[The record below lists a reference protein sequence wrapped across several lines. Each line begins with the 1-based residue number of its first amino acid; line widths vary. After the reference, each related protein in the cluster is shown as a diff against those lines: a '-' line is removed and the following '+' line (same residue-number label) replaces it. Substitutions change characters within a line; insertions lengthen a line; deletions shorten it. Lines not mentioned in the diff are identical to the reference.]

1 MTAYAGTIRD
11 EDWINPVDG
20 VITSSYGT
28 RSNPVNKKDE
38 VHDGL
43 DIAVALRTGVAA
55 VKSGTVIE
63 TKKSASYGNM
73 LIYET
78 NDGYTVIYAH
88 LEEVLAKAG
97 QKIKQGEIVALSG
110 NTGLSTGPH
119 LHYTLISGGKKID
132 PIITVN
138 LPYTSEVLAEY
149 ATRGESLPILQSLS
163 KKPVK

>member
-20 VITSSYGT
+20 VITSSFGA

-43 DIAVALRTGVAA
+43 DIAVGLGTGVAA
-55 VKSGTVIE
+55 VKSGTVLE
-63 TKKSASYGNM
+63 TKKSATYGNV

-78 NDGYTVIYAH
+78 NDGYTVMYAH
-88 LEEVLAKAG
+88 LDEFLVKQG
-97 QKIKQGEIVALSG
+97 QKIKQGEVVALSG

-119 LHYTLISGGKKID
+119 LHYTLISAGEKID
-132 PIITVN
+132 PITTVD
-138 LPYTSEVLAEY
+138 LPHTSEVLAEY
-149 ATRGESLPILQSLS
+149 ASRGEALPIL
-163 KKPVK
+163 P